1 MDLQISPYFLTSRTC
16 PNDGENNL
24 IVKLD
29 LYHEKEYIYNTFS
42 VSFLPFLSVG
52 DKQQSA
58 SHDDPAIDED
68 M

>member
-1 MDLQISPYFLTSRTC
+1 M
-16 PNDGENNL
+16 
-24 IVKLD
+24 K
-29 LYHEKEYIYNTFS
+29 KNTYTIPLAL
-42 VSFLPFLSVG
+42 VFLPFLSVG

>member
-1 MDLQISPYFLTSRTC
+1 M
-16 PNDGENNL
+16 
-24 IVKLD
+24 K
-29 LYHEKEYIYNTFS
+29 YNTFS
-42 VSFLPFLSVG
+42 VGFLPFLSVG

>member
-1 MDLQISPYFLTSRTC
+1 MKK
-16 PNDGENNL
+16 NN
-24 IVKLD
+24 
-29 LYHEKEYIYNTFS
+29 IYNTFS

-58 SHDDPAIDED
+58 SHNDPAIDED

>member
-1 MDLQISPYFLTSRTC
+1 MKKNT
-16 PNDGENNL
+16 
-24 IVKLD
+24 
-29 LYHEKEYIYNTFS
+29 YNTLS

>member
-1 MDLQISPYFLTSRTC
+1 MDSRISPYFLTSRSW
-16 PNDGENNL
+16 PNDRENIH

-29 LYHEKEYIYNTFS
+29 LYHEKEYIYNTMS

-58 SHDDPAIDED
+58 SHNDPAIDED

>member
-1 MDLQISPYFLTSRTC
+1 MDSRISPYFLTSRTC
-16 PNDGENNL
+16 PNDGENIF

-42 VSFLPFLSVG
+42 VGFLPFLSVG

-58 SHDDPAIDED
+58 SHNDPAIDED